1 MPITVAVESGDPTWT
16 PSCMEVV
23 GDDGAS
29 GKRSR
34 TKKTN
39 RQFGGRL
46 ASLCRSLFR
55 SPEVFWLRV
64 TPLIGV
70 VSGQTEEY
78 TLVNVV
84 LPWSTLKHGC
94 VLWGEQRC
102 LCVSP
107 APTHSLKCWSCFSL
121 TWTGLVFR
129 WAHSLVETH
138 RVWKADWLCWLLV
151 KTSCDGEH
159 KAHRSH
165 REGRGWHA
173 KGGSMCLWMYYVC
186 ARMYGMNVNVK
197 KRTAERRVGAWG
209 MVLCGSCCVQALL
222 SVVFHYQQKRCAC
235 SLSHSCQDH
244 CNLLLHNVSSL

>member
-1 MPITVAVESGDPTWT
+1 
-16 PSCMEVV
+16 MEVV

-84 LPWSTLKHGC
+84 LP
-94 VLWGEQRC
+94 
-102 LCVSP
+102 
-107 APTHSLKCWSCFSL
+107 
-121 TWTGLVFR
+121 
-129 WAHSLVETH
+129 
-138 RVWKADWLCWLLV
+138 
-151 KTSCDGEH
+151 
-159 KAHRSH
+159 
-165 REGRGWHA
+165 
-173 KGGSMCLWMYYVC
+173 
-186 ARMYGMNVNVK
+186 
-197 KRTAERRVGAWG
+197 
-209 MVLCGSCCVQALL
+209 
-222 SVVFHYQQKRCAC
+222 
-235 SLSHSCQDH
+235 
-244 CNLLLHNVSSL
+244 